1 MLNLLRMNLYQL
13 FRSKTFY
20 ICFAIVVSVN
30 LLAFGILY
38 ALADPGFRSFIIQA
52 GGSVSGDF
60 QELENTLSSASI
72 LELFDQGSMTGGSFA
87 FIVGILASIITHVD
101 FESGFIKN
109 ILSIHV
115 NKWDYILSKI
125 SSLCLINL
133 IYMVG
138 SIIVVSLCNLLAGN
152 FFTYGS
158 LKDILFYLLSA
169 WMVCNGFSALTL
181 LIVVLTRNKAAC
193 ILSVVFLNGGLI
205 VMIIRT
211 LLGLFNLQHLTNFTL
226 YMNLVSLPMNYRGI
240 SSWRPFII
248 GLGFLIFYTILSK
261 IILAKKDI

>member
-1 MLNLLRMNLYQL
+1 MLNLLRMNLYHL

-20 ICFAIVVSVN
+20 ICFAILVSVN

-72 LELFDQGSMTGGSFA
+72 LELFNQGSMAGGSFA
-87 FIVGILASIITHVD
+87 FTVGILASLITYVD

-109 ILSIHV
+109 LLSIHV
-115 NKWDYILSKI
+115 NKWDYILGKI
-125 SSLCLINL
+125 CSFCFINL
-133 IYMVG
+133 IYMAG
-138 SIIVVSLCNLLAGN
+138 SFLVVALCNFLAGN
-152 FFTYGS
+152 FFIYDS
-158 LKDILFYLLSA
+158 LKEILFYLLSA
-169 WMVCNGFSALTL
+169 WMVCNGFSALIL
-181 LIVVLTRNKAAC
+181 LIAVLTRNKAAC
-193 ILSVVFLNGGLI
+193 ILSAVFLNGGLV

-211 LLGLFNLQHLTNFTL
+211 LLGLFNLQHLTDFTL
-226 YMNLVSLPMNYRGI
+226 YMNLVSLPMNYTGI

-248 GLGFLIFYTILSK
+248 GLGFMIFYTILSK
-261 IILAKKDI
+261 IILAQKDI